1 MKFKLFDFGSDVCI
15 DLGTA
20 NTLLYIKGKGIVVR
34 EPSVVAI
41 DKYNQKVLAIGNDA
55 DEMLGRTPE
64 NIDAIRPVR
73 DGVIADFEVT
83 EAMMKRL
90 MGLALG
96 KIGGIFKPKVT
107 VCVPSGI
114 TNVEKRA
121 VVQSLSFAGAKTV
134 TLIEEPMAAALGAGL
149 EVMNP
154 SGNMIVNIGGGT
166 CEVAVIALGGVVSA
180 RSLRSAGCAF
190 DDAIMS
196 YVKKK
201 YNLTI
206 GDKTAEEIKIE
217 LGSALPYQEEGY
229 YEMRGRDVITGLPKN
244 IQISAGEV
252 REAMSDILLNIIDE
266 IRDTLEITPAELT
279 ADILENGITL
289 TGGGALIRNIDK
301 AIENEIGVPV
311 RIANEPLDCVVLG
324 TGMAADNDEIITRSA
339 IGRRIN

>member
-1 MKFKLFDFGSDVCI
+1 MKLKFLELGSNVCI

-20 NTLLYIKGKGIVVR
+20 NTLLYIKGKGIVIR

-41 DKYNQKVLAIGNDA
+41 DKYNQKVLAVGNDA

-64 NIDAIRPVR
+64 NIVAIRPVR

-90 MGLALG
+90 MAVALG
-96 KIGGIFKPKVT
+96 KIGSLFKPKVT

-121 VVQSLSFAGAKTV
+121 VIQSLSLAGAKNV
-134 TLIEEPMAAALGAGL
+134 TLIEEPMAAALGAGI
-149 EVMNP
+149 EVLTA

-166 CEVAVIALGGVVSA
+166 CEVAVVSLGGVVSS

-190 DDAIMS
+190 DNAILN

-201 YNLTI
+201 YSLNI

-217 LGSALPYQEEGY
+217 LGSALPYADEGY

-244 IQISAGEV
+244 IKISASEV
-252 REAMSDILLNIIDE
+252 REAMSDNLQSIIDE

-301 AIENEIGVPV
+301 AIQSAIGVPV
-311 RIANEPLDCVVLG
+311 RIAENPLDCVVLG
-324 TGMAADNDEIITRSA
+324 TGMAAENDEILMRSS
-339 IGRRIN
+339 IGRR

>member
-1 MKFKLFDFGSDVCI
+1 MKFKAFDFGSDVCI

-20 NTLLYIKGKGIVVR
+20 NTLVHIKGKGIVIR

-41 DKYNQKVLAIGNDA
+41 DKYNHKVLAVGNDA

-64 NIDAIRPVR
+64 NIVAIRPVR

-90 MGLALG
+90 LSLSLG
-96 KIGGIFKPKVT
+96 KLGGLFKPKVT

-114 TNVEKRA
+114 TDVEKRA
-121 VVQSLSFAGAKTV
+121 VIQSLRLAGAKSV

-149 EVMNP
+149 QVLQP
-154 SGNMIVNIGGGT
+154 AGHMIVDIGGGT

-180 RSLRSAGCAF
+180 RSMRSAGCAF
-190 DDAIMS
+190 DNAIIN
-196 YVKKK
+196 YIKKN

-206 GDKTAEEIKIE
+206 GDKTAEEIKLE
-217 LGSALPYQEEGY
+217 LGSALPYPNEGY
-229 YEMRGRDVITGLPKN
+229 YEVRGRDVITGLPKN
-244 IQISAGEV
+244 IRISSAEV
-252 REAMSDILLNIIDE
+252 REAMSENILSMIEE

-289 TGGGALIRNIDK
+289 TGGGALVRNIDK
-301 AIENEIGVPV
+301 AIESAIGVPV
-311 RIANEPLDCVVLG
+311 RIADEPLDCVVLG
-324 TGMAADNDEIITRSA
+324 TYMAAENGDILMRSA
-339 IGRRIN
+339 IARR

>member
-1 MKFKLFDFGSDVCI
+1 MKLKFLDFGSNVCI

-20 NTLLYIKGKGIVVR
+20 NTLLYIKNKGIVVR

-41 DKYNQKVLAIGNDA
+41 DKYNQKVLAVGNDA

-64 NIDAIRPVR
+64 NIIAIRPVR

-90 MGLALG
+90 MGHAVG
-96 KIGGIFKPKVT
+96 KFGGIFKPKVT

-121 VVQSLSFAGAKTV
+121 VIQSLTLAGAKAV
-134 TLIEEPMAAALGAGL
+134 TLIEEPMAAALGAGI
-149 EVMNP
+149 EVLNP
-154 SGNMIVNIGGGT
+154 SGHMVVNIGGGT

-190 DDAIMS
+190 DDAIVN

-206 GDKTAEEIKIE
+206 GDKTAEEIKIA
-217 LGSALPYQEEGY
+217 LGSALPYADEGY
-229 YEMRGRDVITGLPKN
+229 FEVRGRDVLTGLPKN
-244 IQISAGEV
+244 VQISSSEV
-252 REAMSDILLNIIDE
+252 REAMADNLQNIIDE

-301 AIENEIGVPV
+301 AIELAIGVPV
-311 RIANEPLDCVVLG
+311 RIAEEPLDCVVLG
-324 TGMAADNDEIITRSA
+324 TGLAAENEDIIMRSG
-339 IGRRIN
+339 IGRR

>member
-1 MKFKLFDFGSDVCI
+1 MKLKFFDFGSNICI

-41 DKYNQKVLAIGNDA
+41 DKYNQKVLAVGNDA

-64 NIDAIRPVR
+64 NIVAIKPVR

-90 MGLALG
+90 MGIALG

-114 TNVEKRA
+114 TDVEKRA
-121 VVQSLSFAGAKTV
+121 VVQSLTLAGAKYV
-134 TLIEEPMAAALGAGL
+134 TLIEEPMAAALGAGI
-149 EVMNP
+149 EVLNP
-154 SGNMIVNIGGGT
+154 KGNMIVNIGGGT
-166 CEVAVIALGGVVSA
+166 CEVAVISLGGVVSA

-190 DDAIMS
+190 DDAIMN

-201 YNLTI
+201 YSLTI

-217 LGSALPYQEEGY
+217 LGSALPYADEGY

-244 IQISAGEV
+244 IKISASEV
-252 REAMSDILLNIIDE
+252 REAMADNLQNIIEE
-266 IRDTLEITPAELT
+266 IRNTLEITPAELT

-289 TGGGALIRNIDK
+289 TGGGAQIRNIDK
-301 AIENEIGVPV
+301 AIETAIGVPV
-311 RIANEPLDCVVLG
+311 KVADNPLDCVVLG
-324 TGMAADNDEIITRSA
+324 TGMASDIEDIIMRSA
-339 IGRRIN
+339 VGRR

>member
-1 MKFKLFDFGSDVCI
+1 MKLKLFDFGSNVCI

-41 DKYNQKVLAIGNDA
+41 DKYNQKVLAVGNDA

-64 NIDAIRPVR
+64 NIIAIRPVR

-90 MGLALG
+90 MGHAVG
-96 KIGGIFKPKVT
+96 KFGGIFKPKVT

-121 VVQSLSFAGAKTV
+121 VIQSLSLAGAKAV
-134 TLIEEPMAAALGAGL
+134 TLIEEPMAAALGAGI
-149 EVMNP
+149 EVLNP

-190 DDAIMS
+190 DDAIIN

-206 GDKTAEEIKIE
+206 GDKTAEEIKIA
-217 LGSALPYQEEGY
+217 LGSALPYAEEGF
-229 YEMRGRDVITGLPKN
+229 YEVRGRDVLTGLPKN
-244 IQISAGEV
+244 IQISSSEV
-252 REAMSDILLNIIDE
+252 REAMSDNLQNIIDE

-301 AIENEIGVPV
+301 AIELAIGVPV
-311 RIANEPLDCVVLG
+311 KIADDPLDCVVLG
-324 TGMAADNDEIITRSA
+324 TGLAAENDDIIMRSG
-339 IGRRIN
+339 IGRR

>member
-1 MKFKLFDFGSDVCI
+1 MKLKLFDFGSNVCI

-41 DKYNQKVLAIGNDA
+41 DKYNQQVLAVGNDA

-64 NIDAIRPVR
+64 NIIAIRPVR

-90 MGLALG
+90 MGHAVG
-96 KIGGIFKPKVT
+96 KFGGIFKPKVT

-121 VVQSLSFAGAKTV
+121 VIQSLTLAGAKAV
-134 TLIEEPMAAALGAGL
+134 TLIEEPMAAALGAGI

-154 SGNMIVNIGGGT
+154 SGHMIVNIGGGT
-166 CEVAVIALGGVVSA
+166 CEVAVVALGGVVSA

-190 DDAIMS
+190 DDAIMN

-217 LGSALPYQEEGY
+217 LGSALPYSEEGF

-244 IQISAGEV
+244 IQISSAEV
-252 REAMSDILLNIIDE
+252 REAMADNLQNIIDE

-289 TGGGALIRNIDK
+289 TGGGALIKNIDK
-301 AIENEIGVPV
+301 AIEMAIGVPV
-311 RIANEPLDCVVLG
+311 RIADEPLDCTVLG
-324 TGMAADNDEIITRSA
+324 TGIAAENEDIIMRSG
-339 IGRRIN
+339 IGRR

>member
-1 MKFKLFDFGSDVCI
+1 MKLKFLEFGSNVCI

-41 DKYNQKVLAIGNDA
+41 DKYNQKVLAVGNDA

-64 NIDAIRPVR
+64 NIIAIRPVR

-90 MGLALG
+90 MGHAVG
-96 KIGGIFKPKVT
+96 KFGGIFKPTVT

-121 VVQSLSFAGAKTV
+121 VIQSLTLAGAKTV
-134 TLIEEPMAAALGAGL
+134 TLIEEPMAAALGAGI
-149 EVMNP
+149 EVLNP
-154 SGNMIVNIGGGT
+154 SGHMIVNIGGGT

-190 DDAIMS
+190 DDAIIS

-206 GDKTAEEIKIE
+206 GDKTAEEIKIA
-217 LGSALPYQEEGY
+217 LGSALPYADEGY
-229 YEMRGRDVITGLPKN
+229 YEVRGRDVLTGLPKN
-244 IQISAGEV
+244 IQISAAEV
-252 REAMSDILLNIIDE
+252 REAMADNLQNIIDE
-266 IRDTLEITPAELT
+266 IRDTLEVTPAELT

-301 AIENEIGVPV
+301 AIELAIGVPV
-311 RIANEPLDCVVLG
+311 RIAEEPLDCVVLG
-324 TGMAADNDEIITRSA
+324 TGLASESEDIIMRSG
-339 IGRRIN
+339 IGRR

>member
-1 MKFKLFDFGSDVCI
+1 MKLKLFDFGSNVCI

-41 DKYNQKVLAIGNDA
+41 DKYNQKVLAVGNDA

-64 NIDAIRPVR
+64 NIIAIRPVR

-90 MGLALG
+90 MGHAVG
-96 KIGGIFKPKVT
+96 KFGGIFKPKVT

-121 VVQSLSFAGAKTV
+121 VIQSLTLAGAKAV
-134 TLIEEPMAAALGAGL
+134 TLIEEPMAAALGAGI

-154 SGNMIVNIGGGT
+154 SGHMIVNIGGGT
-166 CEVAVIALGGVVSA
+166 CEVAVVALGGVVSA

-190 DDAIMS
+190 DDAIMN

-217 LGSALPYQEEGY
+217 LGSALPYSEEGF

-244 IQISAGEV
+244 IQISSAEV
-252 REAMSDILLNIIDE
+252 REAMADNLQNIIDE

-289 TGGGALIRNIDK
+289 TGGGALIKNIDK
-301 AIENEIGVPV
+301 AIEMAIGVPV
-311 RIANEPLDCVVLG
+311 RIADEPLDCTVLG
-324 TGMAADNDEIITRSA
+324 TGIAAENEDIIMRSG
-339 IGRRIN
+339 IGRR

>member
-1 MKFKLFDFGSDVCI
+1 MKLKFLDFGSNVCI

-41 DKYNQKVLAIGNDA
+41 DRYNQKVLAIGNNA

-64 NIDAIRPVR
+64 NIIAIRPVR

-90 MGLALG
+90 MGIALG
-96 KIGGIFKPKVT
+96 KLGNLFKPKVT
-107 VCVPSGI
+107 VCVPTGI

-121 VVQSLSFAGAKTV
+121 VIQSLSLAGAKAV
-134 TLIEEPMAAALGAGL
+134 TLIEEPMAAALGAGI
-149 EVMNP
+149 EVLNP
-154 SGNMIVNIGGGT
+154 SGNLIVNIGGGT
-166 CEVAVIALGGVVSA
+166 CEVAVIALGGVVSS

-190 DDAIMS
+190 DEAIMN

-217 LGSALPYQEEGY
+217 LGSALPYQGEGHF
-229 YEMRGRDVITGLPKN
+229 EMRGRDVLTGLPKN
-244 IQISAGEV
+244 IQISSGEV
-252 REAMSDILLNIIDE
+252 REAMADNIVNIIEE
-266 IRDTLEITPAELT
+266 IRNTLEITPAELI
-279 ADILENGITL
+279 ADVLENGITL
-289 TGGGALIRNIDK
+289 AGGGALIRNIDK
-301 AIENEIGVPV
+301 AIEMAIGVPV
-311 RIANEPLDCVVLG
+311 RIAENPLDCVVLG
-324 TGMAADNDEIITRSA
+324 TAIAAENEDILMRSG
-339 IGRRIN
+339 IGRR

>member
-1 MKFKLFDFGSDVCI
+1 MKLKFLELGSNVCI

-20 NTLLYIKGKGIVVR
+20 NTLLYIKGKGIVIR

-41 DKYNQKVLAIGNDA
+41 DKYNQKVLAVGNDA
-55 DEMLGRTPE
+55 NEMLGRTPE
-64 NIDAIRPVR
+64 NIVAIRPVR

-96 KIGGIFKPKVT
+96 KFGNLFKPKVT

-121 VVQSLSFAGAKTV
+121 VIQSLNLAGAKAV
-134 TLIEEPMAAALGAGL
+134 TLVEEPMAAALGAGL
-149 EVMNP
+149 EVLNP

-166 CEVAVIALGGVVSA
+166 CEVAVIALGGVVSS
-180 RSLRSAGCAF
+180 RSLRSAGSAF
-190 DDAIMS
+190 DEVIIN

-201 YNLTI
+201 YNITI

-217 LGSALPYQEEGY
+217 IGSALPYTDEGY

-244 IQISAGEV
+244 MKISAGEV
-252 REAMSDILLNIIDE
+252 REAMAANVQNIIEE

-301 AIENEIGVPV
+301 AIESAIGVPV
-311 RIANEPLDCVVLG
+311 RVADEPLDCVVLG
-324 TGMAADNDEIITRSA
+324 TGMAAENDDIIMRSA
-339 IGRRIN
+339 IARR